1 MSRGLNQLE
10 GFIEEKLL
18 HLHTQTV
25 AMVMKVNGDDT
36 WDVQPL
42 IQTKEID
49 DDAGE
54 DLPLLLDVPGL
65 FQRVKI
71 DGAKQII
78 QPDWKVGDIVWL
90 GFGER
95 AIEYAIKGNKALPA
109 DYRHHSLNDAVILGG
124 FNIK

>member
-1 MSRGLNQLE
+1 MSRGLSQLE
-10 GFIEEKLL
+10 GFVEEKLL
-18 HLHTQTV
+18 HLHTMTV
-25 AMVMKVNGDDT
+25 AMVMKINGDDT

-42 IQTKEID
+42 IQTKELD
-49 DDAGE
+49 DDSGE

-78 QPDWKVGDIVWL
+78 QPDWEVDDIVWL

-95 AIEYAIKGNKALPA
+95 AIEYAIQGNKALPA
-109 DYRHHSLNDAVILGG
+109 DYRRHSLNDAVILGG

>member
-1 MSRGLNQLE
+1 MSKGLNLVE
-10 GFIEEKLL
+10 NYIEEKLL

-25 AMVMKVNGDDT
+25 GMIKKVNGDDT

-42 IQTKEID
+42 IQTKELD
-49 DDAGE
+49 DDGGE

-78 QPDWKVGDIVWL
+78 QPDWEVDDIVWL

-109 DYRHHSLNDAVILGG
+109 DYRRHSLNDAVILGG

>member
-10 GFIEEKLL
+10 GFVEEKLL

-49 DDAGE
+49 DDA
-54 DLPLLLDVPGL
+54 
-65 FQRVKI
+65 
-71 DGAKQII
+71 
-78 QPDWKVGDIVWL
+78 
-90 GFGER
+90 
-95 AIEYAIKGNKALPA
+95 
-109 DYRHHSLNDAVILGG
+109 
-124 FNIK
+124 